1 MAAPDTLTSIVR
13 AGCDLTLTSPVAPDL
28 LRSLARAA
36 QASGVRLTV
45 TTQIA
50 PVLVAELVQ
59 YGKTVAFIDG
69 LLDYQKK

>member
-1 MAAPDTLTSIVR
+1 MAAPDTLISIVR

-28 LRSLARAA
+28 LRSLAREA
-36 QASGVRLTV
+36 QASGARLTV

-50 PVLVAELVQ
+50 PVLVAELVR